1 MRRYGGAVLLTELI
15 FFFCQICKFYESYI
29 LGYSTVSRFRFGNN
43 DLLEPLAALA
53 AAGWS
58 SGNHSS
64 SSNNNSSIA
73 IRFAC

>member
-1 MRRYGGAVLLTELI
+1 MRRYGGAAADRIEFLFLSNL
-15 FFFCQICKFYESYI
+15 QIYESYI